1 MKCNNFSNVLR
12 CDYVSFHWLIK
23 KVLIINDEVEVFYFY
38 RWKNVLCVL
47 FWPHPSQMIQ
57 TQGLL
62 IPSKTWISQIIQILL
77 MSFRWVFLFT
87 VEWQLF
93 QLTLCL
99 NTDFNCYGSFELSFT
114 DNATT
119 RTYGFVLLISNV
131 LALIV
136 MEINMRSIS
145 QLIRGIRRVLQRLL
159 KNYNGIAIS
168 TFLILIST
176 PVLPVI
182 LDFNL
187 DNSELFTLSF
197 GFYHLDQFCGSSM
210 YYPRFL
216 HNYCYFLL
224 DYPSTSQHPDLLHYP
239 FSYYLFR

>member
-1 MKCNNFSNVLR
+1 MWLCQFSLVDQKGSDHKWWGWSLLFLPMKECLVCLVLAASFSNDTNTGSV
-12 CDYVSFHWLIK
+12 DSFENLDQS
-23 KVLIINDEVEVFYFY
+23 NNTDTFDE
-38 RWKNVLCVL
+38 
-47 FWPHPSQMIQ
+47 
-57 TQGLL
+57 
-62 IPSKTWISQIIQILL
+62 
-77 MSFRWVFLFT
+77 FRWVFLFT

-93 QLTLCL
+93 QLTVCL

-224 DYPSTSQHPDLLHYP
+224 D
-239 FSYYLFR
+239 